1 MASEKGSAKTYPFLL
16 FIGVTSIIT
25 ERVAR
30 FEINIYRDVIFCV
43 AIYATT
49 DEDRV
54 DKVTKRKLRGRRLE
68 RTTKERES
76 RVLKKL
82 FVFISHLLK

>member
-1 MASEKGSAKTYPFLL
+1 ML
-16 FIGVTSIIT
+16 
-25 ERVAR
+25 
-30 FEINIYRDVIFCV
+30 
-43 AIYATT
+43 YATT

-68 RTTKERES
+68 RTTTERES

-82 FVFISHLLK
+82 FVFISAKRVFTIYSIYLTQVGRGTCNLV